1 MAKWPARD
9 TIEIGARCDA
19 ETGKWFYVVIGAGG
33 KVMDRSEALY
43 ESEEEA
49 RAAARDWLLQTL
61 LR

>member
-1 MAKWPARD
+1 MARWPDRD
-9 TIEIGARCDA
+9 TIEIEARCDSG
-19 ETGKWFYVVIGAGG
+19 TGRWLYAIVGAGR
-33 KVMDRSEALY
+33 KVMDRSEPLY

>member
-9 TIEIGARCDA
+9 TIEIGARREP
-19 ETGKWFYVVIGAGG
+19 ETGKWFYVVVGAGG
-33 KVMDRSEALY
+33 RVMDRSEALY

>member
-9 TIEIGARCDA
+9 TIEIGARCDP
-19 ETGKWFYVVIGAGG
+19 ETGKWCYVIIGAGG

>member
-9 TIEIGARCDA
+9 TIEIDARCDG
-19 ETGKWFYVVIGAGG
+19 ETGKWFFAIVGAGRR
-33 KVMDRSEALY
+33 VMDRSEPLY
-43 ESEEEA
+43 ESDEEA

>member
-9 TIEIGARCDA
+9 TIEIGAQCDP
-19 ETGKWFYVVIGAGG
+19 ETGKWRFVVLGAGG
-33 KVMDRSEALY
+33 KVMDRSEAVY
-43 ESEEEA
+43 ESDEEA